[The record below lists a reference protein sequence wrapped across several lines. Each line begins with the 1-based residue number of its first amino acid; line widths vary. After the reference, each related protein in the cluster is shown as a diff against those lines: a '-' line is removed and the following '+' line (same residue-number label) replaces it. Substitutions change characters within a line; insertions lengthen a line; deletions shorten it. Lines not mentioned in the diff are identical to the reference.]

1 MKSVAEAAAEVLAA
15 FEPLGSERV
24 PLLAALGRF
33 SAEPYLAREDL
44 PAFDNSAMDGYALR
58 SADTHA
64 ACARATLRL
73 PISGES
79 RAGGEPPAALA
90 PGSAQR
96 IFTGAPLP
104 AGADAVELQENVRR
118 EGDALVL
125 ERALEPYQNVRRRG
139 EDAARGALLVPVQSE
154 LAAGELALLASQ
166 DHAAVSV
173 FRRPRV
179 AIICCGDEL
188 REVGEPARPGA
199 IVNSNGYG
207 LSAQVLLAGAEPWL
221 LPITRDVR
229 DEVAAAVRSALAGA
243 DVLVLSGGVSV
254 GDYDLTR
261 AGLEAAGVTLAFW
274 KVRMK
279 PGKPL
284 SFARYGRVPVLG
296 LPGNPVSAWVTF
308 ELFARPG
315 LRKMLGDPAP
325 ERPRLAVRLAAGLKR
340 SPGRA
345 EFARARLLRDE
356 DGFWAE
362 LAPRQGSGSLPSLVG
377 VDALVEIAPECAAL
391 ERGATLSALLLR
403 PLPR

>member
-24 PLLAALGRF
+24 ALLAALGRF
-33 SAEPYLAREDL
+33 SAEAYAARADL

-58 SADTHA
+58 AADTRA
-64 ACARATLRL
+64 AQPAAPLRL
-73 PISGES
+73 PVAGES
-79 RAGGEPPAALA
+79 RAGGEPPPPLA
-90 PGSAQR
+90 TRSVQR

-104 AGADAVELQENVRR
+104 AGADAVELQENVVR
-118 EGDALVL
+118 EHDELLL

-139 EDAARGALLVPVQSE
+139 EDAARGSLLLAAQSE
-154 LAAGELALLASQ
+154 LLAGEIALLASQ
-166 DHAAVSV
+166 EYASVSV

-179 AIICCGDEL
+179 AILCCGDEL
-188 REVGEPARPGA
+188 REIGEPARPGA
-199 IVNSNGYG
+199 IVNSNGYA

-221 LPITRDVR
+221 LPVARDVR
-229 DEVAAAVRSALAGA
+229 AEVACAVRTALAGA

-254 GDYDLTR
+254 GDYDVTR
-261 AGLEAAGVTLAFW
+261 AGLEDAGLALSFW

-284 SFARYGRVPVLG
+284 SFARHGRIPVLG

-308 ELFARPG
+308 ELFVRPG

-325 ERPRLAVRLAAGLKR
+325 ERPRLPVRLASGLKR
-340 SPGRA
+340 KAGRA
-345 EFARARLLRDE
+345 EFARARLARDAH
-356 DGFWAE
+356 GFVAE
-362 LAPRQGSGSLPSLVG
+362 LLPRQGSGSLPSVVG
-377 VDALVEIAPECAAL
+377 VDALLEIAPECEAL